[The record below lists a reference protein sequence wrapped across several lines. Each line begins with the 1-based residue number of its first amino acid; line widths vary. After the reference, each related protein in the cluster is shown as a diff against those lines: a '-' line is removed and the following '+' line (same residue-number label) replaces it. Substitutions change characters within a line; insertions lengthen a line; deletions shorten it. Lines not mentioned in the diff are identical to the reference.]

1 MMNNPYEQERASLI
15 NLLIKVLPYPRTW
28 FEQRTT
34 AQLIAMYKKG
44 GKKHPENKAQDTTKP
59 AQSRINES
67 GEEEILTDA
76 GNWELVQ

>member
-1 MMNNPYEQERASLI
+1 MMNNPYEQERESLI
-15 NLLIKVLPYPRTW
+15 CLLTKALPYPRTW

-44 GKKHPENKAQDTTKP
+44 GKKHPENIAQDTKS
-59 AQSRINES
+59 AQTRINES

>member
-44 GKKHPENKAQDTTKP
+44 GNKKKPENKVQDTKP
-59 AQSRINES
+59 AQTRINES

>member
-1 MMNNPYEQERASLI
+1 MMNNPYEQERESLI
-15 NLLIKVLPYPRTW
+15 CLLTKALPYPRTW

-44 GKKHPENKAQDTTKP
+44 GKKHPENIAQIRP
-59 AQSRINES
+59 AQTRINES

>member
-44 GKKHPENKAQDTTKP
+44 GKKHPENKAQDTKP
-59 AQSRINES
+59 AQTRINES

>member
-1 MMNNPYEQERASLI
+1 MMNNPYEQERESLI
-15 NLLIKVLPYPRTW
+15 CLLTKALPYPRTW

-44 GKKHPENKAQDTTKP
+44 GKKHPENKAHDTKS
-59 AQSRINES
+59 AQTRINES

>member
-1 MMNNPYEQERASLI
+1 MMNNPYEQERESLI
-15 NLLIKVLPYPRTW
+15 CLLTKALPYPRTW

-44 GKKHPENKAQDTTKP
+44 GRKHPENIAQIRP
-59 AQSRINES
+59 ARRRINEF